1 MSQPTTADF
10 ATLRIRIAEAHELL
24 AVMEKL
30 LDEVQEFRNAP
41 SRRCAECAGTNL
53 EWIQDDFWTGVT
65 APDGGQETRA
75 EQGWRCVDCGH
86 LENV

>member
-1 MSQPTTADF
+1 MNTTVDF

-53 EWIQDDFWTGVT
+53 EWIQDDFSTGVV
-65 APDGGQETRA
+65 APDGASETRY
-75 EQGWRCVDCGH
+75 EQGWRCLDCGH
-86 LENV
+86 LEAV

>member
-1 MSQPTTADF
+1 MNTTVDF
-10 ATLRIRIAEAHELL
+10 ATLRIRIAEARELL

-53 EWIQDDFWTGVT
+53 EWIQDDFSTGVV
-65 APDGGQETRA
+65 APDGASETRY
-75 EQGWRCVDCGH
+75 EQGWRCLDCGH
-86 LENV
+86 LEAV

>member
-1 MSQPTTADF
+1 MNTTVDF

-53 EWIQDDFWTGVT
+53 EWIQDDFSTGVV
-65 APDGGQETRA
+65 APDGAGETRY
-75 EQGWRCVDCGH
+75 EQGWRCLDCGH
-86 LENV
+86 LEAV

>member
-1 MSQPTTADF
+1 MNTTVDF

-30 LDEVQEFRNAP
+30 LDEVEEFRNAP

-53 EWIQDDFWTGVT
+53 EWIQDDFSTGVV
-65 APDGGQETRA
+65 APDGAGETRY
-75 EQGWRCVDCGH
+75 EQGWRCLDCGH
-86 LENV
+86 LEAV